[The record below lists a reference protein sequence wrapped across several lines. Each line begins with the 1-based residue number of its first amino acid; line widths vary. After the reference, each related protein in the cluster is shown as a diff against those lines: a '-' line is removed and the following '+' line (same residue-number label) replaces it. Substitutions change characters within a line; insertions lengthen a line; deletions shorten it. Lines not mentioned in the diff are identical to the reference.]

1 MASLQHVNIPGY
13 SAMLFRRTFSELALP
28 GSLMTRCHEW
38 LYPFRKG
45 NKKVHWSEQKKTYT
59 FYPSGATIT
68 FGYLENRN
76 DHYRYQSSEFQ
87 TICFDEL
94 THFEMSD
101 YTYLFSRLRRTK
113 ALEAAGV
120 PLRMLSACVDEGE
133 VLTEKGWIP
142 IEKVCK
148 GDNVFS
154 VNNNGIMEL
163 KPVTNIYMYHINED
177 IVRIRKKTLYMSFT
191 KNHRILR
198 RKQSRPNKPRKYEIM
213 QWDKFKHKC
222 FEVVRFPT
230 EYNNKGIKNNP
241 LDLVNSIYLAFM
253 GIYLSE
259 GSYKSTVLKGNYN
272 VMVTQCDKER
282 QRVIKEEI
290 MDKLDINYCICKNGD
305 FCFANKK
312 LWTYVSQFGKA
323 HQKFIPRNILE
334 NGSAQ
339 QLNILLKWLVFGDGS
354 IRNGVQI
361 SYTTVSKQLANDVS
375 EIGIKLGYKV
385 KITKK
390 VLLNPN
396 HRDRYDIYLT
406 RQANT
411 TKVDQDLNARNDI
424 ELENFKGNVYC
435 IGVQDNETFVLRQK
449 GTVWI
454 SGNSNPGGA
463 GAGWVKQRFLTEGQ
477 KKGRIFIP
485 ATLND
490 NPYLDKESYIES
502 LNELSPLE
510 RAQLL
515 EGNWDVSAG
524 GQIFKRDWFEILD
537 TLPEVKKG
545 YVPRV
550 RYWDLAATDA
560 SEAKRYNYMPAFTVG
575 LKMAKYKDINDEDLF
590 VIEDIVR
597 FQKTPDEV
605 ERRIVETA
613 KKDGKA
619 VDT

>member
-1 MASLQHVNIPGY
+1 MASLQHTEIPNY
-13 SAMLFRRTFSELALP
+13 SAILFRRTFSELALP
-28 GSLMTRCHEW
+28 GSLMTRAHEW
-38 LYPFRKG
+38 LYSHKAS
-45 NKKVHWSEQKKTYT
+45 KKVHWSEQKKTYT

-68 FGYLENRN
+68 FGYLENAN
-76 DHYRYQSSEFQ
+76 DHFRYQSAEFQ

-94 THFEMSD
+94 THFEMGD

-120 PLRMLSACVDEGE
+120 PLRMLSA
-133 VLTEKGWIP
+133 
-142 IEKVCK
+142 
-148 GDNVFS
+148 
-154 VNNNGIMEL
+154 
-163 KPVTNIYMYHINED
+163 
-177 IVRIRKKTLYMSFT
+177 
-191 KNHRILR
+191 
-198 RKQSRPNKPRKYEIM
+198 
-213 QWDKFKHKC
+213 
-222 FEVVRFPT
+222 
-230 EYNNKGIKNNP
+230 
-241 LDLVNSIYLAFM
+241 
-253 GIYLSE
+253 
-259 GSYKSTVLKGNYN
+259 
-272 VMVTQCDKER
+272 
-282 QRVIKEEI
+282 
-290 MDKLDINYCICKNGD
+290 
-305 FCFANKK
+305 
-312 LWTYVSQFGKA
+312 
-323 HQKFIPRNILE
+323 
-334 NGSAQ
+334 
-339 QLNILLKWLVFGDGS
+339 
-354 IRNGVQI
+354 
-361 SYTTVSKQLANDVS
+361 
-375 EIGIKLGYKV
+375 
-385 KITKK
+385 
-390 VLLNPN
+390 
-396 HRDRYDIYLT
+396 
-406 RQANT
+406 
-411 TKVDQDLNARNDI
+411 
-424 ELENFKGNVYC
+424 
-435 IGVQDNETFVLRQK
+435 
-449 GTVWI
+449 
-454 SGNSNPGGA
+454 SNPGGS

-560 SEAKRYNYMPAFTVG
+560 GEAKRYNYMPAFTVG